1 MCRCVCYG
9 RSDPAA
15 TFLATCALGALCL
28 IASLVLTLVPFN
40 VLIFVI
46 VAFKLLTYKPA
57 EDTDASTTAATA
69 GDAGTAAGSNNRSS
83 SNEAGNAS
91 DNDDENDEVGIGDQ
105 LWASQHGPGHD
116 SSNGTGNSRRA
127 QSTAAAKAAIK
138 SACQAVL
145 ARVPDENELVHRA
158 IANLQPLRDAPP

>member
-1 MCRCVCYG
+1 
-9 RSDPAA
+9 
-15 TFLATCALGALCL
+15 
-28 IASLVLTLVPFN
+28 VPFN

-83 SNEAGNAS
+83 SGTSARARSNSNEAGNAS